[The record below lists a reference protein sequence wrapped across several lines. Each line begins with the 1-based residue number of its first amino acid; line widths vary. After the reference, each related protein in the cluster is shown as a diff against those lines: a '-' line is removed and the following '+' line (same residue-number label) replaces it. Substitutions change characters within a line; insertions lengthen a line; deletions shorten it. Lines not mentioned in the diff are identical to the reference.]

1 MAEGILYLCATPIG
15 NLEDITL
22 RAIRVLKEV
31 DYIGAEDTR
40 WSRKLLDHYGI
51 KKQPFSCFVHNEL
64 QRADW
69 ILERLQEG
77 ESIALITS
85 AGMPGVSDPGNILVE
100 RVLQAGLAVEVIP
113 GPSAVTAA
121 LALSGWGGGEFHFA
135 GFLARQGKKREEI
148 LNFLTGLTCPAVI
161 FESPHRIMAT
171 LEEIQEIM
179 GSGRQVFLA
188 REITKIHQETLLGEV
203 GEIISRLKDR
213 EKIKGEITLVIRGG
227 EKKEKP
233 HPDEAVSFDKEK
245 LLEKLLQAGVSRKD
259 AVKILQEV
267 LSLPR
272 NKIYEFVHKKK

>member
-1 MAEGILYLCATPIG
+1 MGEGIFYLCATPIG

-22 RAIRVLKEV
+22 RAIRILKEV

-100 RVLQAGLAVEVIP
+100 RVLQAGFEVDVIP

-121 LALSGWGGGEFHFA
+121 LALSGWGGAEFYFA
-135 GFLARQGKKREEI
+135 GFLPRQGKKREEN
-148 LNFLTGLTCPAVI
+148 LKFLEGLTCPAVI
-161 FESPHRIMAT
+161 FESPHRIIAT
-171 LEEIQEIM
+171 LEEIEEIM
-179 GSGRQVFLA
+179 GSDRQVFLA
-188 REITKIHQETLLGEV
+188 RELTKVHQETLLGKV
-203 GEIISRLKDR
+203 GEIMSRLKDR

-233 HPDEAVSFDKEK
+233 GPEGGVYPDKEK

-259 AVKILQEV
+259 VVIILQEV
-267 LSLPR
+267 LNLSR
-272 NKIYEFVHKKK
+272 NEIYDFVHKKK